1 MVELL
6 EGSQFVVEED
16 FVDLA
21 FEGVQLDDFYGE
33 GFVGVEVAAFV
44 DAGGV
49 ALAEQ
54 VFGLEDVV
62 FELLDDAGGGGWWWA
77 LHFMGAFE
85 IEIIILERNP

>member
-62 FELLDDAGGGGWWWA
+62 FELFYYAGGGWCG
-77 LHFMGAFE
+77 LHVGAFE